1 MSTSTINITISSDM
15 ERISSDIKAVSDS
28 IVKFAEDFK
37 MIRANA
43 MLLAL
48 RDRSVSGAMKQRT
61 PLSSKERYMLRKDGK
76 ARAKP
81 PRNMVHGNLRSSLGV
96 QLTKVSTD
104 AVEVE
109 IGVKDVPYAS
119 YVHELDVNHYWSKSN
134 FYGGGW
140 TTNKTGNR
148 FVQQPLEDASDKIA
162 ENVVKVIDSKIRRD
176 VSRL

>member
-43 MLLAL
+43 LKLAL
-48 RDRSVSGAMKQRT
+48 SSSSVAGAVKERT
-61 PLSSKERYMLRKDGK
+61 PMSNKERYMMQKDGK

-81 PRNMVHGNLRSSLGV
+81 PRNMVHGTLRRGFGV
-96 QLTKVSTD
+96 QITKNSADEVN
-104 AVEVE
+104 VEV
-109 IGVKDVPYAS
+109 GVKGVEYAARMHALEV
-119 YVHELDVNHYWSKSN
+119 YYYWSKSN

-140 TTNKTGNR
+140 SMAKSGNE
-148 FVQQPLEDASDKIA
+148 FIKQPLENASDKIA
-162 ENVVKVIDSKIRRD
+162 EDVVKVIDSKIVKD
-176 VSRL
+176 VSSL